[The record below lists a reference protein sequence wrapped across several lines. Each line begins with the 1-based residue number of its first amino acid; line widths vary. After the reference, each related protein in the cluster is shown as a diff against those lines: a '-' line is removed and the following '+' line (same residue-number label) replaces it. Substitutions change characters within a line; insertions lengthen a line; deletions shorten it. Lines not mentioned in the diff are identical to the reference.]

1 MVSRDKHVDRVNDD
15 FTELSILLKTRGG
28 LSLVDE
34 RLETSLHE
42 ILKAE
47 TNLDDLVK
55 KLEKNRCL
63 DNKIT
68 DSLPSNAFKDQ
79 AKWLLASF

>member
-34 RLETSLHE
+34 RLETSLLE

-47 TNLDDLVK
+47 TTLDDFVK
-55 KLEKNRCL
+55 KLEKIDIWTIR
-63 DNKIT
+63 
-68 DSLPSNAFKDQ
+68 
-79 AKWLLASF
+79 

>member
-34 RLETSLHE
+34 RLETSLLE

-47 TNLDDLVK
+47 TNVDDLVK
-55 KLEKNRCL
+55 KLEKI
-63 DNKIT
+63 DIWT
-68 DSLPSNAFKDQ
+68 ISNAFKDQ
-79 AKWLLASF
+79 AK

>member
-15 FTELSILLKTRGG
+15 DFTELSILLKTRRG

-34 RLETSLHE
+34 RLETSLLE

-47 TNLDDLVK
+47 TTLDDLVK
-55 KLEKNRCL
+55 KLEKIDIWTIR
-63 DNKIT
+63 
-68 DSLPSNAFKDQ
+68 
-79 AKWLLASF
+79 

>member
-1 MVSRDKHVDRVNDD
+1 MNPFRRYGWSTVDTHTYMVSRDKHVDRVNDD
-15 FTELSILLKTRGG
+15 FTELSTLLKTRGG

-34 RLETSLHE
+34 RLETSLLE

-55 KLEKNRCL
+55 KLEK
-63 DNKIT
+63 
-68 DSLPSNAFKDQ
+68 
-79 AKWLLASF
+79 